1 MQSSTQSPST
11 SIPEA
16 GEPAARPTA
25 STNSIVHRTAVHS
38 QFMVTSLYDWL
49 RLDEARQE
57 KGVQDDLAYL
67 TKAMSFLM
75 KVIQFQLDFA
85 AICAKEKENKQKIC
99 QGMETVLAT
108 LEQYRLDTSRMEG
121 NIKMM
126 RLQDAQLAAA
136 IAIHAGTTE
145 QMIDILARLQAR
157 VDAVLMPVG
166 YVTGAT
172 RLQ

>member
-1 MQSSTQSPST
+1 MQSSTQSPAA

-16 GEPAARPTA
+16 GEPAARSNST
-25 STNSIVHRTAVHS
+25 TNSIVHRTAVHS

-57 KGVQDDLAYL
+57 QGVPDDLAYL
-67 TKAMSFLM
+67 TRAMSFLM
-75 KVIQFQLDFA
+75 KVIQLQLDFA
-85 AICAKEKENKQKIC
+85 GICAKEKENKEKIC

-108 LEQYRLDTSRMEG
+108 LKEYRLDTSRMEG

-126 RLQDAQLAAA
+126 RLQDSQLAAA

-145 QMIDILARLQAR
+145 QMSDILARLQAR
-157 VDAVLMPVG
+157 VDAVLMPAGKVA
-166 YVTGAT
+166 VRT
-172 RLQ
+172 RLH